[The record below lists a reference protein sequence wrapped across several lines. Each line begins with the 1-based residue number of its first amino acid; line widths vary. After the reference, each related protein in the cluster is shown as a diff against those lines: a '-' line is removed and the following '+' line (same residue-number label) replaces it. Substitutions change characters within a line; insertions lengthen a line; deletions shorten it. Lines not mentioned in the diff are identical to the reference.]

1 MFLSGSMLHL
11 SLPDGRVLAVPWYGP
26 TPPLA
31 RTTQESSSPEQTQN
45 QASTQSTLLDTSSD
59 PEGVFSGFF
68 LTQAVQ
74 RLRGLELLPAP
85 LHPAEE
91 IAYRALLSGE
101 ATHSVLR
108 DWIRSVPTSSLSTRS
123 NRVATESEPNEVKS
137 FVSGAFVFGGVTGI
151 HANTRQFPWST
162 RLLTC
167 LVHTQVSGVTFS
179 SVTVN
184 LNCHTRVHRDSNN
197 HSFVPNYII
206 PLSCFQAG
214 ELWLE
219 HEQGEVELDER
230 RGRLLPI
237 QLPFVTFSPKIRH
250 GTMPWTGDRLVLIA
264 FHIRQAWRLS
274 SDATTSLESCGFRLC
289 VSDVEDD
296 PYL

>member
-31 RTTQESSSPEQTQN
+31 RTTQESNSPEQTQN

-123 NRVATESEPNEVKS
+123 NRVATESEPNEVK
-137 FVSGAFVFGGVTGI
+137 FFLFLE
-151 HANTRQFPWST
+151 P
-162 RLLTC
+162 LC
-167 LVHTQVSGVTFS
+167 LVGSLVYMPI
-179 SVTVN
+179 
-184 LNCHTRVHRDSNN
+184 LDS
-197 HSFVPNYII
+197 F
-206 PLSCFQAG
+206 LG
-214 ELWLE
+214 
-219 HEQGEVELDER
+219 
-230 RGRLLPI
+230 LL
-237 QLPFVTFSPKIRH
+237 
-250 GTMPWTGDRLVLIA
+250 
-264 FHIRQAWRLS
+264 
-274 SDATTSLESCGFRLC
+274 GF
-289 VSDVEDD
+289 
-296 PYL
+296 